1 MYFEQNYPELKEN
14 ESVHS
19 DTYSIKSLSMHTNPQ
34 SLVLIEESSIKEDSP
49 RGSIVSD
56 DEIEEVEFDE
66 EMKEMEKDEVMN
78 HLSKS

>member
-56 DEIEEVEFDE
+56 DEIEEIEFDE